1 MKLRSKLHY
10 LVLALAL
17 AIFTTACNKKE
28 ECVIPE
34 AQDVTRPVIEVI
46 TPANNAEFVG
56 GSVIPVKIKFTDNK
70 SLKSFKV
77 EIHDAFDGHTHG
89 KNAATVFAFD
99 TVGSISGTAAEV
111 RFDIFI
117 PADVA
122 AGLYHMMVY
131 SFDAVG
137 NEAEFREVDIKLK
150 NKSDQTPPVLMI
162 TTPNLT
168 APIEATKGGTLNI
181 TGKVTDDRKLGKL
194 VIELKA
200 SKDSHGKNND
210 HEHGGK
216 VISKLQIP
224 LSGKEMNITQVLY
237 LPAEI
242 DSDADYE
249 LYFELFDDA
258 NNKTGADAP
267 VKFLP

>member
-10 LVLALAL
+10 LVVVLAPV
-17 AIFTTACNKKE
+17 IFSTACDKKE

-56 GSVIPVKIKFTDNK
+56 GSVIPVRIKFTDNK
-70 SLKSFKV
+70 ALKSFKV

-89 KNAATVFAFD
+89 KNTATVFAFD

-111 RFDIFI
+111 KFDIFV

-122 AGLYHMMVY
+122 TGLYHLMVY

-150 NKSDQTPPVLMI
+150 NKSDQTPPVMMI
-162 TTPNLT
+162 NTPNLA
-168 APIEATKGGTLNI
+168 APIEVTKGGTLNI
-181 TGKVTDDRKLGKL
+181 TGKVSDDQKLGKL
-194 VIELKA
+194 IIQLMA
-200 SKDSHGKNND
+200 SKHSHGKNNEHD
-210 HEHGGK
+210 HGGET
-216 VISKLQIP
+216 VSKIQIP
-224 LSGKEMNITQVLY
+224 LSGKEMNINQMLN
-237 LPAEI
+237 LPLEI
-242 DSDADYE
+242 EAHTDYE
-249 LYFELFDDA
+249 LHFELFDDA
-258 NNKTGADAP
+258 NNKTSADAP